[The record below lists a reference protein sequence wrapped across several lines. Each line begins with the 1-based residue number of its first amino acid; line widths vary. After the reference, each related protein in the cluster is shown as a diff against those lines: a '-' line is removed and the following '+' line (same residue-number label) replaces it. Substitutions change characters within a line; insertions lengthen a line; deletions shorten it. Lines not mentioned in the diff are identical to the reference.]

1 MASGILGQVSLA
13 STTNTTVY
21 TVPGST
27 LSVVNINVL
36 NRNPSGVAN
45 VRVAISTQIGDNITD
60 KDYIEYDTIIPA
72 RGILE
77 RTAIALDAG
86 KNIVAYAST
95 NTCSVNVYGL
105 EQSV

>member
-36 NRNPSGVAN
+36 NRNPSGTAN
-45 VRVAISTQIGDNITD
+45 VRVAISTQSVPTD
-60 KDYIEYDTIIPA
+60 KDYIEYDTIVPA

-95 NTCSVNVYGL
+95 STCSVNVYGL

>member
-45 VRVAISTQIGDNITD
+45 VRVAISTQSVPTD
-60 KDYIEYDTIIPA
+60 KDYIEYDTIVPA

-95 NTCSVNVYGL
+95 NTCSVNVFGL
-105 EQSV
+105 EQTV

>member
-13 STTNTTVY
+13 STTNTTIY

-27 LSVVNINVL
+27 LAVVNINIL
-36 NRNPSGVAN
+36 NRDASATADI
-45 VRVAISTQIGDNITD
+45 RVAISTQVGTSITD
-60 KDYIEYDTIIPA
+60 KDYIEYDTTIPA
-72 RGILE
+72 KGILE
-77 RTAIALDAG
+77 RTAIALDSG

-95 NTCSVNVYGL
+95 STCSINVYGL

>member
-21 TVPGST
+21 AVPVST
-27 LSVVNINVL
+27 LAVVNINVL
-36 NRNPSGVAN
+36 NRDSGGVAN
-45 VRVAISTQIGDNITD
+45 VRVAISTQTGNNITD
-60 KDYIEYDTIIPA
+60 KDYIEYDTVIPA
-72 RGILE
+72 KGILE

>member
-21 TVPGST
+21 AVPGST
-27 LSVVNINVL
+27 LSVVNINIL
-36 NRNPSGVAN
+36 NRNPNGIAN
-45 VRVAISTQIGDNITD
+45 VRVAISTQTTPTD
-60 KDYIEYDTIIPA
+60 KDYIEYDTIVPA

-86 KNIVAYAST
+86 KNVVAYAST

-105 EQSV
+105 EQAV

>member
-45 VRVAISTQIGDNITD
+45 VRVAISTQSVPTE
-60 KDYIEYDTIIPA
+60 KDYIEYDTIVPA

-86 KNIVAYAST
+86 KNVVAYAST
-95 NTCSVNVYGL
+95 NTCSVNVFGL
-105 EQSV
+105 EQTV

>member
-45 VRVAISTQIGDNITD
+45 VRVAISTQSVPTE
-60 KDYIEYDTIIPA
+60 KDYIEYDTIVPA

-95 NTCSVNVYGL
+95 NTCSVNVFGL
-105 EQSV
+105 EQTV

>member
-13 STTNTTVY
+13 STTNTTIY

-27 LSVVNINVL
+27 LSVVNINIL

-45 VRVAISTQIGDNITD
+45 VRVAISTQTTPTY

-77 RTAIALDAG
+77 RTAIALDTG
-86 KNIVAYAST
+86 KNVVAYAST
-95 NTCSVNVYGL
+95 STCTVNVYGL

>member
-36 NRNPSGVAN
+36 NRNPNGVAN
-45 VRVAISTQIGDNITD
+45 VRVAISTQSVPTD
-60 KDYIEYDTIIPA
+60 KDYIEYDTIVPA

-86 KNIVAYAST
+86 KNVVAYAST
-95 NTCSVNVYGL
+95 STCSVNVFGL
-105 EQSV
+105 EQTV

>member
-21 TVPGST
+21 AVPGST

-36 NRNPSGVAN
+36 NRNPNGVAN
-45 VRVAISTQIGDNITD
+45 VRVAISTQSVPTD
-60 KDYIEYDTIIPA
+60 KDYIEYDTIVPA

-86 KNIVAYAST
+86 KNVVAYAST
-95 NTCSVNVYGL
+95 STCSVNVFGL
-105 EQSV
+105 EQTV

>member
-45 VRVAISTQIGDNITD
+45 VRVAISTQSVPTD
-60 KDYIEYDTIIPA
+60 KDYIEYDTIVPA